1 MSRASS
7 DTATRKV
14 ITAIVAG
21 VGVFAGADSYSH
33 IYSLARD
40 SGQDILSAALLPLAG
55 DGLIAAA
62 SGVMLV
68 ASRQGRKIPLR
79 AHVMLYAGILATVAA
94 NLAYGLAHGRTDGLL
109 SIWPVACYVGA
120 MELLTWIRA
129 HTDAKPKRAASASA
143 ATPPAASASASP
155 AASPDA
161 SDDLRD
167 RRERRADADLL
178 TAAEDA
184 WPDGASKLPSLRTIQ
199 TTLSVGQPKAQLVQ
213 AHFNQLARAAR

>member
-129 HTDAKPKRAASASA
+129 HTDAKPKRAN
-143 ATPPAASASASP
+143 ATPASASASP
-155 AASPDA
+155 DASAPVKPDA

-178 TAAEDA
+178 TAAEQA
-184 WPDGASKLPSLRTIQ
+184 YPDGASKLPPLRDIQ
-199 TTLSVGQPKAQLVQ
+199 TTLHCGQPASQRVQ
-213 AHFNQLARAAR
+213 AHFKQLAKAAR